1 MAKIIP
7 ITQNPQRYTEQQ
19 SEWVVSASPNIS
31 PITIAKGIQI
41 SNLKPLLGVDGVV
54 VKADEWY
61 LCSPGTL
68 AALEESRNPHYSI
81 QTNGPISWGTASVDL
96 GKTVKIIEVNVDNLK
111 SQAEELDIKNRKA
124 GVAFVDYIFEGEERD
139 GVPVNLIKQIDYT
152 LNPQAER
159 PEDNWG
165 VYELALGDDTE
176 VYSIQTLNIDTRQE
190 DGSLDRGK
198 LETFLTNIGN
208 RLKVLRGDFNTLKE
222 IFYNG
227 KVPDGVSTV
236 TLTQQAQTVTEEDE
250 FPVLFKY
257 TELVSV
263 VTPPPTTINTPTT
276 GSNGITPTPSGN
288 PTTGIP
294 PVIELKMRKRRDLI
308 ANTIPVFENDPTIG
322 SRGREVRKIREGE
335 RFWGYFLKD
344 WEHGQ
349 KIWVVY
355 ESDKTTLIGYGVADR
370 NDFVD
375 TL

>member
-31 PITIAKGIQI
+31 PVTIAKGIQI
-41 SNLKPLLGVDGVV
+41 SNLKPLLSVDGVV

-61 LCSPGTL
+61 LCSPSTL
-68 AALEESRNPHYSI
+68 DALGESRNPHYAI
-81 QTNGPISWGTASVDL
+81 QTNGPINWGTASVDL
-96 GKTVKIIEVNVDNLK
+96 GRTVKIIEVNVDNLK
-111 SQAEELDIKNRKA
+111 ADADELDIKNRKA
-124 GVAFVDYIFEGEERD
+124 GVAFVDYIFEGDEVD

-152 LNPQAER
+152 LNPQSER

-176 VYSIQTLNIDTRQE
+176 VYSIKALNIDTRQE
-190 DGSLDRGK
+190 DGSLDKGK
-198 LETFLTNIGN
+198 LETFLGNIN
-208 RLKVLRGDFNTLKE
+208 DRLSVLRSDFNLIKE

-236 TLTQQAQTVTEEDE
+236 TLTQRAQTVTEDDE

-257 TELVSV
+257 TELIGVQSS
-263 VTPPPTTINTPTT
+263 TPTT
-276 GSNGITPTPSGN
+276 STTPTVPTEPSSPPASGN
-288 PTTGIP
+288 PTTTTP
-294 PVIELKMRKRRDLI
+294 PVIQLVMRKSRDLR
-308 ANTIPVFENDPTIG
+308 ANTIPVWEADPTIG
-322 SRGREVRKIREGE
+322 SRGREVRKIREGD
-335 RFWGYFLKD
+335 RFWGYFLRD

-355 ESDKTTLIGYGVADR
+355 EPDRTTLVGWGVADR

-375 TL
+375 PV